1 MPKAKSIKPQ
11 EIKLHQA
18 SRKLEI
24 HFDDGSVFLLPCEYL
39 RVYSPSVEMRALGE
53 LPVYKEQVNLEKI
66 EPIGNYAVRLYFDDG
81 YKSGIYS
88 WQALYELG
96 LNQEKN
102 WQTYL
107 ARLEKAGYRRRGED
121 K

>member
-1 MPKAKSIKPQ
+1 MSQTKTARPK

-24 HFDDGSVFLLPCEYL
+24 VFEDGNVFLLPCEYL
-39 RVYSPSVEMRALGE
+39 RISSPSVEIRALGE
-53 LPVYKEQVNLEKI
+53 LPVYKEEVNLSKV

-96 LNQEKN
+96 INQEKN
-102 WQTYL
+102 WKDYL
-107 ARLEKAGYRRRGED
+107 ERLAKSGYRRRD
-121 K
+121 TSV